1 MPRLA
6 PVTTHVLGASADA
19 ETASR
24 AARGAGACAARA
36 VRRHRGAGSHRQR
49 GGGSVAAV
57 AQRVPKPQSGAGRR
71 EGRHWRHSRVNVT
84 PRGTHCHMQHV
95 CGKNA
100 RIGRA
105 PRWQAPQRNAVLH
118 VRLAGNTPPRASHR
132 RHNPTAAP
140 HVVAIAPMVAPAP
153 RILRSP
159 RPPPRHRALT
169 WRCRPPARQAP
180 DAPSA
185 ATRSRGARRAA
196 PPPAPQQQ
204 PWPQPLWEKRLG
216 AGRRLRR
223 GAGCG
228 HHLDQ
233 GRAHRP
239 HPAQSAHDDQP
250 SRVAVAVRSLFSG
263 ARDSSESSKVRA
275 VGRHEVSLEW
285 LLHTRTL
292 SGEADQSTDDIRC
305 RWPLSSDCQSAQLN

>member
-1 MPRLA
+1 MA
-6 PVTTHVLGASADA
+6 PFEGECDA
-19 ETASR
+19 AGHPLPH
-24 AARGAGACAARA
+24 AARLRKERTHRPRSALAG
-36 VRRHRGAGSHRQR
+36 
-49 GGGSVAAV
+49 
-57 AQRVPKPQSGAGRR
+57 
-71 EGRHWRHSRVNVT
+71 T
-84 PRGTHCHMQHV
+84 
-95 CGKNA
+95 
-100 RIGRA
+100 
-105 PRWQAPQRNAVLH
+105 QAYAVLH

-159 RPPPRHRALT
+159 RPPPRYCVLT
-169 WRCRPPARQAP
+169 PPRRPPARQAP